1 MEKSGQKV
9 TRSFFPLGIKSIK
22 ESINSNSSS
31 VNFDG
36 REVKY
41 ATTKNQNP
49 VFQLFEPSIRQAIKE
64 LSGIPI
70 PIKVPPEVF
79 YEEYDQ
85 NRKSFMADIY
95 MLGTGILIE
104 DPLHDVNFMFKAKE
118 GIQLPDS
125 SGIILKEL
133 NKTHPDLQLINQEIW
148 NQAIIWPITHYAS
161 GFWAKSTVDLSLINN
176 SLPPTDFNWVG
187 WK

>member
-1 MEKSGQKV
+1 
-9 TRSFFPLGIKSIK
+9 
-22 ESINSNSSS
+22 
-31 VNFDG
+31 
-36 REVKY
+36 
-41 ATTKNQNP
+41 
-49 VFQLFEPSIRQAIKE
+49 
-64 LSGIPI
+64 
-70 PIKVPPEVF
+70 
-79 YEEYDQ
+79 
-85 NRKSFMADIY
+85 MADIY

-125 SGIILKEL
+125 SGIIIKEL
-133 NKTHPDLQLINQEIW
+133 NKPHPDLQLINQEIW